1 MFFLLSKTIYFL
13 AKPFSWI
20 VLSFLLS
27 IFVNRRR
34 RLFFGVGLGLL
45 LLFSNPF
52 VSNLVMRAWEVSP
65 VPVAS
70 LPTYEVGIVLGG
82 ITTDKEPR
90 DRVHVSGSADRI
102 LHAVQLY
109 RQGKIKKVLV
119 SGGSGKI
126 FKDQVPEAE
135 LLERLLLLSG
145 VLPSDI
151 MTESASRNT
160 HENAVNCAQLL
171 NRDDPN
177 QRYLLITSAYHMR
190 RAAACFQKSGLL
202 VDSYG
207 VDFRSDEPKYTPDE
221 LLLPSANALAGW
233 ELVVRELVG
242 MAAYQVAG
250 YI

>member
-13 AKPFSWI
+13 AKPFSW
-20 VLSFLLS
+20 VVVSFLLS
-27 IFVNRRR
+27 ILVKRRR
-34 RLFFGVGLGLL
+34 KFFFRFGFGLL

-52 VSNLVMRAWEVSP
+52 ASNLVMRAWEVPP

-70 LPTYEVGIVLGG
+70 LSTYEVGIVLGG

-90 DRVHVSGSADRI
+90 DRVHVSGSADRV

-109 RQGKIKKVLV
+109 RRGKIKKVLV

-135 LLERLLLLSG
+135 LLKRLLLLSG
-145 VLPSDI
+145 VPASAI
-151 MTESASRNT
+151 ITESASRNT
-160 HENAVNCAQLL
+160 RENAVNCAQLL
-171 NRDDPN
+171 DRDYPNR
-177 QRYLLITSAYHMR
+177 RHLLITSAYHLR
-190 RAAACFQKSGLL
+190 RAAACFRKVKLP

-207 VDFRSDEPKYTPDE
+207 VDFRSDEPAYTPDE
-221 LLLPSANALAGW
+221 LLLPSTGALEGW
-233 ELVVRELVG
+233 EVVVRELVG
-242 MAAYQVAG
+242 IVAYTVAG